1 MTTSRVRLGS
11 LDVVLHQPPGWQPA
25 DGLVVL
31 LHGFGAPGDDL
42 VALADY
48 IDAPKVAWAFPA
60 APLELHGL
68 YGDARAWWLID
79 LARFEQDAARGRL
92 LDRLAEIPDGLAAAR
107 TAVIDM
113 LDALRARTGVPDD
126 RVILGGFSQGAMLS
140 LDVLL
145 HTTHAFAGAA
155 LMSGTFI
162 AEPLW
167 SPRMAARAGLP
178 VVMSHGRSDALLP
191 FVASEQLRDRL
202 RAAGLDVTW
211 VPFAGGHAIPPEV
224 LTAVGALVRARL
236 A

>member
-1 MTTSRVRLGS
+1 MATSQVRLGS
-11 LDVVLHQPPGWQPA
+11 LDVVLRLPQGWQPS

-48 IDAPKVAWAFPA
+48 LDAPKVGWAFPA
-60 APLELHGL
+60 APLELSGL

-92 LDRLAEIPDGLAAAR
+92 LDRLGEIPDGLAPAR

-113 LDALRARTGVPDD
+113 LAALATHTGVPDD
-126 RVILGGFSQGAMLS
+126 RVVLGGFSQGAMLS

-145 HTTHAFAGAA
+145 HTDRAFAGAA

-162 AEPLW
+162 AESLW
-167 SPRMAARAGLP
+167 APRMAARAGLP

-202 RAAGLDVTW
+202 RAAGLEVTW
-211 VPFAGGHAIPPEV
+211 VPFPGGHAIPPEV
-224 LTAVGALVRARL
+224 LTAVGGLIRARL
-236 A
+236 G